1 VNSRA
6 PKGDMTLADMEA
18 AFRITWSLFTA
29 IELGDQEM
37 NEQIWQETDDDTLL
51 YGWHMVAAHL
61 RLSLR
66 EHAETV
72 GCTCGSDEWLKSERL
87 RLAGLP
93 SGDDS

>member
-1 VNSRA
+1 
-6 PKGDMTLADMEA
+6 MTLADMEA

-51 YGWHMVAAHL
+51 HGWHMVAAHL
-61 RLSLR
+61 RLSLQG
-66 EHAETV
+66 HAETV
-72 GCTCGSDEWLKSERL
+72 GCTCGSDEWLEGERL

-93 SGDDS
+93 SGDGS